1 MAATEEDI
9 QVVAGSK
16 KALTI
21 IYPTRNRPDMLSQ
34 SLVALL
40 KNTVLPDEI
49 IVVDQSDD
57 DDTKIALEQLA
68 SPLVRHVPSH
78 LRGLSH
84 SRNAGIEASTGE
96 LIGFLDDD
104 CIPAPNWVAA
114 AVEAGAEFPRSQIL
128 IGDVYDDIDEIG
140 DTALAALIP
149 EIITLQGRNDPW
161 IVGPTGGNSF
171 FRREV
176 FERVG
181 FFDPVL
187 GQGAEFPGAE
197 DADMVYRVL
206 KAGLEVTYTDAVRV
220 HHLDWRNDEANIN
233 NTYNYGLGVGA
244 MFAKH
249 AAAGDLYPKR
259 YIFVRRFMIKYLM
272 APCYLLLGKQVAY
285 RRSVNWLRGIR
296 EGFCGWKKM
305 NGQ

>member
-1 MAATEEDI
+1 MGVTEAFNQPASGGKKD
-9 QVVAGSK
+9 VA
-16 KALTI
+16 I
-21 IYPTRNRPDMLSQ
+21 IYPTRNRPDMLMQ
-34 SLVALL
+34 SLTALL
-40 KNTVLPDEI
+40 KNSVLPAEI
-49 IVVDQSDD
+49 VVVDQSDD
-57 DDTKIALEQLA
+57 DATKVALEQFGN
-68 SPLVRHVPSH
+68 PLVQRVPSD

-84 SRNAGIEASTGE
+84 SRNTGIEASTSE
-96 LIGFLDDD
+96 LVGFIDDD
-104 CIPAPNWVAA
+104 CIPAPSWVAA
-114 AVEAGAEFPRSQIL
+114 AVKAAGEFPQSQIL
-128 IGDVYDDIDEIG
+128 IGDVYDDINDIS
-140 DTALAALIP
+140 DAALAGLTSKV
-149 EIITLQGRNDPW
+149 ITLQGRNDPW

-171 FRREV
+171 FRRQV
-176 FERVG
+176 FETVG

-206 KAGLEVTYTDAVRV
+206 KYGLEVTYTDAIRI

-259 YIFVRRFMIKYLM
+259 YIFGRRFMIKFLM
-272 APCYLLLGKQVAY
+272 APCYLLLGKRVAY

-296 EGFCGWKKM
+296 EGFAGWEKM
-305 NGQ
+305 KRS